1 MQKELKNFSSRELL
15 EWCFVAVI
23 GFFIA
28 YFLVF
33 FNIGLEEII
42 IKHFNE
48 SPIGAILKRFLFSA
62 IPTILLT
69 GLFIFLMWLICRADK
84 MLLYFYYI
92 LLSVLSAILF
102 YYLDKHLLVFE
113 NSVVRGIISI
123 VLSISFAC
131 ILYWLKKYIILWSKR
146 ISAISSKQLK
156 RMIVYNSII
165 IVVVVCFLLTYKYLK
180 YGYV

>member
-1 MQKELKNFSSRELL
+1 MKKECKLIP
-15 EWCFVAVI
+15 EWCFVAII
-23 GFFIA
+23 GFFVA

-33 FNIGLEEII
+33 FNIGIEEII
-42 IKHFNE
+42 IKHFKA
-48 SPIGAILKRFLFSA
+48 SPIGAILKRFIFSA
-62 IPTILLT
+62 VPTILLT
-69 GLFIFLMWLICRADK
+69 GLYIFLMWLFCRTDN
-84 MLLYFYYI
+84 MLLLLYYI
-92 LLSVLSAILF
+92 LLIVLSACLF
-102 YYLDKHLLVFE
+102 YFFDKHFFVFK
-113 NSVVRGIISI
+113 NSVVRGFISI